1 MTILDRDF
9 RIQGPRPKQRASGY
23 RRGRNWKGGRRR
35 DRSDCAGKTLQGHL
49 GVYLVSWDGSVWLGV
64 LLGLLHRRGSGVFG
78 AGVSSGGVLPRPDRR
93 SPDDVG
99 QDEEL
104 HRAVHEPHFPAA
116 DEDDARS
123 VILEQKGG
131 QRRAA
136 ARHGPAA
143 ECAARPP
150 AALAGP
156 RPGSPIRGPRGPVRR
171 ARLLPVKSRPPLP
184 SRRRLLPA
192 RASSSPVG
200 PEEAGHPSPGSRKYP
215 PDQDPLTNVRVR
227 GWNSIPRAVS

>member
-1 MTILDRDF
+1 M
-9 RIQGPRPKQRASGY
+9 
-23 RRGRNWKGGRRR
+23 
-35 DRSDCAGKTLQGHL
+35 
-49 GVYLVSWDGSVWLGV
+49 SWDGSVWLGL
-64 LLGLLHRRGSGVFG
+64 LLGLLHRRGSGVFRT
-78 AGVSSGGVLPRPDRR
+78 GVFSGGVLPRPERR

-116 DEDDARS
+116 DEDDARR

-143 ECAARPP
+143 ECPARPP
-150 AALAGP
+150 APPTALAGP

-171 ARLLPVKSRPPLP
+171 ARLLPVKSRPASAEPAPP
-184 SRRRLLPA
+184 SSCLSFVQHGGAGGGWPP
-192 RASSSPVG
+192 RAG
-200 PEEAGHPSPGSRKYP
+200 APGDTP
-215 PDQDPLTNVRVR
+215 PDQGPPHECQGEGKGEGLELY
-227 GWNSIPRAVS
+227 P